1 MSTATLRKS
10 GGSLIMT
17 IPQSFTVQNRLTSGS
32 EVSVSIHGD
41 ELIVRPGRSRKSLKD
56 LLAATPKTN
65 RAEGW
70 DDMPSAGA
78 EA

>member
-10 GGSLIMT
+10 GGSLILT
-17 IPQSFTVQNRLTSGS
+17 IPQSFTVQNRLTNGS

-41 ELIVRPGRSRKSLKD
+41 ELIVRPSSGRKSLKD
-56 LLAATPKTN
+56 LLAATPTDN
-65 RAEGW
+65 RADGW
-70 DDMPSAGA
+70 DDMPSTGA

>member
-17 IPQSFTVQNRLTSGS
+17 IPQSYTVQNHLENGCA
-32 EVSVSIHGD
+32 VSVEIHGD
-41 ELIVRPGRSRKSLKD
+41 ELIVRPARARKSLAD
-56 LLAATPKTN
+56 LLAETPKTN
-65 RAEGW
+65 RVKSW
-70 DDMPSAGA
+70 DELADAGN